1 MSMKTMRLI
10 FTVLGGLLVI
20 AAITLTVSGC
30 GGKKEIVP
38 VAVGEMETYHD
49 PVLGYSISYP
59 KAWLPDVEAG
69 RRARFWSVQD
79 AAKRFLDP
87 TGAYPDGALIGIEV
101 IQTDAPEAEMK
112 KILEELAASN
122 VVLGLQ
128 EAITVKDKPATRVYT
143 TANFGKGT
151 VAYTHRV
158 FINADSLLY
167 EMDFGG
173 INDQHEMHKLVF
185 DASLASFE
193 FPKPVVAGA
202 DETLPSGGTSA
213 YDAKMFTFEYPENF
227 NFVNAAKGS
236 NDLVL
241 ALRGVRQD
249 CSIRFDVFGA
259 KGQTLEKVF
268 EQNKGKFAGAQTGK
282 ATVGGQPAMTL
293 TYSAN
298 RDVERRFYFVVKDD
312 KVYRATMDWYKP
324 QRTEY
329 LAAYEKVI
337 NSIKFK

>member
-1 MSMKTMRLI
+1 MRL
-10 FTVLGGLLVI
+10 FSMVLGGLMVI
-20 AAITLTVSGC
+20 VAITLTVSGC

-49 PVLGYSISYP
+49 PVVGYSIAYP
-59 KAWLPDVEAG
+59 KGWIPDVEAG
-69 RRARFWSVQD
+69 RRARFWSLPEVG
-79 AAKRFLDP
+79 KRFLDP
-87 TGAYPDGALIGIEV
+87 TGPYPDGSLIGIEV
-101 IQTDAPEAEMK
+101 IKTADPTAETK

-122 VVLGLQ
+122 VVLGQQ
-128 EAITVKDKPATRVYT
+128 EAITVKDKPAIRIPS

-151 VAYTHRV
+151 IAYTTRV
-158 FINADSLLY
+158 YINADSMLY
-167 EMDFGG
+167 ELDFGG
-173 INDQHEMHKLVF
+173 FNDQNELNKLIF
-185 DASLASFE
+185 EASLASFE

-202 DETLPSGGTSA
+202 DETLPSATMTP
-213 YDAKMFTFEYPENF
+213 YDAKMFTFEYPDNF
-227 NFVNAAKGS
+227 NFVTVPKGS

-259 KGQTLEKVF
+259 KGQTLDKVV
-268 EQNKGKFAGAQTGK
+268 EQNKGKFAGAVQGK

-293 TYSAN
+293 TYSAT

-324 QRTEY
+324 QRAEY

-337 NSIKFK
+337 GSVKFK

>member
-1 MSMKTMRLI
+1 MKTKRL
-10 FTVLGGLLVI
+10 FSTVSGGLLVT
-20 AAITLTVSGC
+20 AAVALAVSGC

-49 PVLGYSISYP
+49 PVLDYSVSYP
-59 KAWLPDVEAG
+59 KGWIPDVEAG
-69 RRARFWSVQD
+69 RRARFWSAQD
-79 AAKRFLDP
+79 VGKRFLDP
-87 TGAYPDGALIGIEV
+87 SGPYPDGALIGIEV
-101 IQTDAPEAEMK
+101 IKTSDPAGEMK
-112 KILEELAASN
+112 KILDELAAAN
-122 VVLGLQ
+122 VVLGPQ
-128 EAITVKDKPATRVYT
+128 EAITVKDKPAVRVAT

-151 VAYTHRV
+151 IAYTHRV
-158 FINADSLLY
+158 FLSLDTVLY

-173 INDQHEMHKLVF
+173 VNDQYEMQKLVF

-193 FPKPVVAGA
+193 LPKPVVAGR
-202 DETLPSGGTSA
+202 DETLPSETMSS
-213 YDAKMFTFEYPENF
+213 YDAKLFTFEYPDNF
-227 NFVNAAKGS
+227 NFVNVPKGS
-236 NDLVL
+236 NEMVV

-259 KGQTLEKVF
+259 KGQPLDKVF

-293 TYSAN
+293 TYSAT

-329 LAAYEKVI
+329 LAAYDKVI
-337 NSIKFK
+337 NSVKFK

>member
-1 MSMKTMRLI
+1 MKTMRLSSI
-10 FTVLGGLLVI
+10 VLGGLLAV
-20 AAITLTVSGC
+20 AAMVMTLSGC

-49 PVLGYSISYP
+49 PVLGYSMSYP
-59 KAWLPDVEAG
+59 KGWIPDVEAG

-87 TGAYPDGALIGIEV
+87 TGAYPDGALIGLEV
-101 IQTDAPEAEMK
+101 IKTQDPAGEMK
-112 KILEELAASN
+112 KILDELAAAN
-122 VVLGLQ
+122 VVLGQQ
-128 EAITVKDKPATRVYT
+128 EPITVKGKPATRVHS

-151 VAYTHRV
+151 MAHTDRV
-158 FINADSLLY
+158 FINLDSVLF

-173 INDQHEMHKLVF
+173 INDQYEINKLVF
-185 DASLASFE
+185 DASLAAFE
-193 FPKPVVAGA
+193 LPKPPAVGA
-202 DETLPSGGTSA
+202 DETLPSASMSP
-213 YDAKMFTFEYPENF
+213 YDAKLFTFEYPENF
-227 NFVNAAKGS
+227 NFVNAPKGS

-293 TYSAN
+293 TYSAT

-324 QRTEY
+324 QRAEY

-337 NSIKFK
+337 SSVKFK